1 MICLC
6 NNWSVFRLGSWKTVV
21 LNWVLKLIKMCV
33 SIVVCLFVCLF
44 FCLFVVVVFWGGG
57 SFKNIMSD

>member
-6 NNWSVFRLGSWKTVV
+6 NNWSVFRLGSWKTIV

-33 SIVVCLFVCLF
+33 SIVVCLFVF
-44 FCLFVVVVFWGGG
+44 LFVCCCFFFGGG
-57 SFKNIMSD
+57 GFVQEYYV